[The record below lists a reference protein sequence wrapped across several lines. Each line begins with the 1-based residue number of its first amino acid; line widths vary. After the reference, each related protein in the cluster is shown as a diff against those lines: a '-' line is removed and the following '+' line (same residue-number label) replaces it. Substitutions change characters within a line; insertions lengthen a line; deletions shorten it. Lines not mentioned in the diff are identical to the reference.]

1 MKEWDMIHLLKSCLV
16 TAERADMNVAWT
28 MRSALVD
35 IKGWVSEALSDMVK
49 NPTDVVEVV
58 TDGDYLIRFAD
69 GVEYSILEGVVPI
82 KVDSHYPTSDIMF
95 VMDTT
100 TDCWRLVDWVCGIT
114 LMSTDEIVEF
124 CKKLREEQ
132 LKKGEKA

>member
-1 MKEWDMIHLLKSCLV
+1 MDEWKMINILKGIQK
-16 TAERADMNVAWT
+16 TIDGTDERNKLDVHC
-28 MRSALVD
+28 ALVD
-35 IKGWVSEALSDMVK
+35 IRTSVEDALSGMVK
-49 NPTDVVEVV
+49 NPTEVVEVV

-100 TDCWRLVDWVCGIT
+100 TDCWQLVDWVCGIT

-124 CKKLREEQ
+124 CKELREEQ